1 LGRFL
6 ARNFVS
12 GLAVFHADYA
22 EHLRETLAALDAG
35 IPTFLGNPQWGE
47 AEMREASRQIPAG
60 VRVAGKG
67 PIPVGMGPCDWHL
80 GWAGRIMI
88 PSGGTGGRV
97 KFIIHEANT
106 LRAAALSLRDALVQR
121 GFKPTLHGVIVTPP
135 WHVSGLM
142 PAMRARE
149 TSGTFAVLNGRFTPD
164 EPLPNVT
171 LPTTGTR
178 ILSLVPT
185 QLTRLLGVAPG
196 ADWLRQFDII
206 LLGGSSLPSPLR
218 ELIGRLRLPVYVTYG
233 MTETAAACALCP
245 PELVWSKH
253 ELRGAP
259 LPDVSFQTANG
270 RLQVSTP
277 ALGRG
282 VWPNLP
288 LGQPYLTS
296 DYGDVAPDGTIKVH
310 GRADQIILT
319 GGEKVDSTRVE
330 QALIASGIVS
340 EVKVFGQPDVTWGE
354 AVTAC
359 VVGNPALEAS
369 LRLVADTL
377 EPAARPK
384 QYVFVASLPTDE
396 RGKFDRSAALAKLKA

>member
-1 LGRFL
+1 M
-6 ARNFVS
+6 S

-47 AEMREASRQIPAG
+47 AEMREAARQIPAD

-67 PIPVGMGPCDWHL
+67 PIPGGAEPCDWHL

-97 KFIIHEANT
+97 KFIIHNADT
-106 LRAAALSLRDALVQR
+106 LRVAALSLRDALVQR
-121 GFKPTLHGVIVTPP
+121 GFKPTLQCAIVTPP

-142 PAMRARE
+142 PAIRARE
-149 TSGTFAVLNGRFTPD
+149 TSGAFAVLNGRFALG
-164 EPLPNVT
+164 EPLPDVT

-178 ILSLVPT
+178 IISLVPT
-185 QLTRLLGVAPG
+185 QLTRLLGVAAG
-196 ADWLRQFDII
+196 ADWLRQFEVI
-206 LLGGSSLPSPLR
+206 LLGGTSLPPALR
-218 ELIGRLRLPVYVTYG
+218 NLIRTHRLPVYVTYG

-245 PELVWSKH
+245 PELIWSKA
-253 ELRGAP
+253 ELCGSP

-270 RLQVSTP
+270 LLQISTR

-288 LGQPYLTS
+288 LEQPYLTH
-296 DYGDVAPDGTIKVH
+296 DRGDVAPDGTIKVH
-310 GRADQIILT
+310 GRADQVIFT
-319 GGEKVDSTRVE
+319 GGEKVDPTRVE
-330 QALIASGIVS
+330 QALIVSGIIS
-340 EVKVFGQPDVTWGE
+340 DIKVFGRPDATWGE

-359 VVGNPALEAS
+359 VVGDASLEAA
-369 LRLVADTL
+369 LRLDAESL

-384 QYVFVASLPTDE
+384 HYIFVSSLPTDE
-396 RGKFDRSAALAKLKA
+396 RGKFDRLAALAKLKT

>member
-1 LGRFL
+1 
-6 ARNFVS
+6 VS

-47 AEMREASRQIPAG
+47 AEMGEAARQIPAA

-67 PIPVGMGPCDWHL
+67 PIPGGGGPCDWHS
-80 GWAGRIMI
+80 GWARRIMI

-97 KFIIHEANT
+97 KFIIHNADT
-106 LRAAALSLRDALVQR
+106 LRAAAHCLRDALVQR

-142 PAMRARE
+142 PAIRARE
-149 TSGTFAVLNGRFTPD
+149 TAGTFAVLNGRFTTD
-164 EPLPNVT
+164 EPLPNVA

-178 ILSLVPT
+178 IISLVPT
-185 QLTRLLGVAPG
+185 QLTRLLAMGAG
-196 ADWLRQFDII
+196 ADWLRQFEVI

-218 ELIGRLRLPVYVTYG
+218 ELISTHRLPVYVTYG

-245 PELVWSKH
+245 PELVWGKH
-253 ELRGAP
+253 ELRGSP
-259 LPDVSFQTANG
+259 MPGVNFQAANG
-270 RLQVSTP
+270 LLQISTP

-282 VWPNLP
+282 IWPSLP
-288 LGQPYLTS
+288 LEQPYLTS
-296 DYGDVAPDGTIKVH
+296 DRGDVGPDGTIKIH
-310 GRADQIILT
+310 GRADQVILT
-319 GGEKVDSTRVE
+319 GGEKVDPTRVE
-330 QALIASGIVS
+330 SAFVASGIIS
-340 EVKVFGQPDVTWGE
+340 EVKVFGRPDTTWGE

-359 VVGNPALEAS
+359 VVGDPAVEAT
-369 LRLVADTL
+369 LRNIAETL

-384 QYVFVASLPTDE
+384 HYIFVSSLPTDE
-396 RGKFDRSAALAKLKA
+396 RGKFDRMAALAKLIT

>member
-1 LGRFL
+1 M
-6 ARNFVS
+6 S
-12 GLAVFHADYA
+12 GLVVFHADYA

-47 AEMREASRQIPAG
+47 GEMGEATRQIPAA
-60 VRVAGKG
+60 VKVAGKG
-67 PIPVGMGPCDWHL
+67 PIPGGASPCDWHL

-97 KFIIHEANT
+97 KFIIHDKNT
-106 LRAAALSLRDALVQR
+106 LRAAALSLREALMQR

-142 PAMRARE
+142 PAIRARE
-149 TSGTFAVLNGRFTPD
+149 TSGTFAVLNGRFTPG
-164 EPLPNVT
+164 EPLPDVT

-178 ILSLVPT
+178 IISLVPT
-185 QLTRLLGVAPG
+185 QLTRLLAIGAG
-196 ADWLRQFDII
+196 ADWLRQFEVI

-218 ELIGRLRLPVYVTYG
+218 ELIGTHRLPVYVTYG

-253 ELRGAP
+253 ELRGSP
-259 LPDVSFQTANG
+259 LPGVKFQAANG
-270 RLQVSTP
+270 LLQVSTP

-282 VWPNLP
+282 VWPNYSLEH
-288 LGQPYLTS
+288 PYLTH
-296 DYGDVAPDGTIKVH
+296 DRGDVAPDGTIKVL
-310 GRADQIILT
+310 GRADQVILT
-319 GGEKVDSTRVE
+319 GGEKVDPTRVE
-330 QALIASGIVS
+330 HALIASGIIS
-340 EVKVFGQPDVTWGE
+340 EVKVFGQPDATWGE

-359 VVGNPALEAS
+359 VVGKPAIEGA
-369 LRLVADTL
+369 LRLVAETL

-384 QYVFVASLPTDE
+384 HYIFVRSLPTDE
-396 RGKFDRSAALAKLKA
+396 RGKFDRVAALAKLNT